1 MNKLQ
6 DTTFLSYLFTIILW
20 GSAFPMIKIALNDF
34 SAESLSAFRLIFS
47 NNNSLAVRNYKEIAY
62 P

>member
-1 MNKLQ
+1 MNKLR

-34 SAESLSAFRLIFS
+34 SAESLSAFRLI
-47 NNNSLAVRNYKEIAY
+47 LATIILLPFVII
-62 P
+62 

>member
-1 MNKLQ
+1 MNKLR

-34 SAESLSAFRLIFS
+34 SAESLSAFRLILATD
-47 NNNSLAVRNYKEIAY
+47 SLAVRNYKEIAY